1 MKLLIQILFF
11 LLTWFVTNINATLE
25 FAKVALPSYELA
37 FSKTE
42 KGKEESAVKIGVQ
55 NFARCG
61 IEENYFSQKTFS
73 WECYALEYTLC
84 EGKDKE
90 VQGAGNI
97 PALLAKWDN
106 LTIAE
111 AKSLYTQLVKTELQG
126 NKVVRNQA
134 EILQDIQQ
142 RGITNPY
149 NFAHPIEDFTLTKD
163 VFFVR
168 AYNQNKTG
176 RWLISIDDVDDFT
189 SVDDFIKKTALPV
202 VDDYG
207 NVLKPDKMVTVKVP
221 SGTTIRKSVA
231 RPQDW
236 GGQGHLPGGAT
247 QYEII
252 NFNWQTMS
260 NWYKDMGAI
269 SDFIK

>member
-1 MKLLIQILFF
+1 MKFIFQILFL
-11 LLTWFVTNINATLE
+11 LLTWFTNQVNATPL
-25 FAKVALPSYELA
+25 FTKVALPSYEFA
-37 FSKTE
+37 FLKTE
-42 KGKEESAVKIGVQ
+42 NVIVESALKIGVQ
-55 NFARCG
+55 NFARSG
-61 IEENYFSQKTFS
+61 IEENF
-73 WECYALEYTLC
+73 YTSKINPSESYVLAYSVR
-84 EGKDKE
+84 EKKGE
-90 VQGAGNI
+90 LLNGAGDI

-111 AKSLYTQLVKTELQG
+111 AKSLYTQLTKTEIQG
-126 NKVVRNQA
+126 SKVVRNQA

-142 RGITNPY
+142 IGITNPY

-207 NVLKPDKMVTVKVP
+207 NVLKSDKMVIVKVP